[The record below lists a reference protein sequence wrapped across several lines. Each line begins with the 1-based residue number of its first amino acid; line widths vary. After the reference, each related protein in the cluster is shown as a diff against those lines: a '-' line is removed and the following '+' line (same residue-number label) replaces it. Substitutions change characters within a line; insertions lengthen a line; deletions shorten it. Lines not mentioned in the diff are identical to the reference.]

1 MHLYP
6 CARVNNCYSCHRADA
21 RRAIK
26 LIFCCCN
33 ATRGEQIHNSVFSK
47 FSESMYI
54 PQYML
59 FFFIYLKF
67 MWNRN
72 VSFSAADASR
82 IWNMDFML
90 FVCIPKKGVWIQ
102 NSRYCRFTGHNT
114 RKSVM
119 SIFNVYY

>member
-72 VSFSAADASR
+72 VSFSARVHMLTRAEYG
-82 IWNMDFML
+82 IWILCCL
-90 FVCIPKKGVWIQ
+90 FVYPKREFGFKIAVTAGLQDITQ
-102 NSRYCRFTGHNT
+102 ENPL
-114 RKSVM
+114 
-119 SIFNVYY
+119 